1 MSMKV
6 KSTKQVFQQH
16 WSRMLSA
23 VILSCLAVLGGI
35 TLSQQ
40 RQLSAIQGIH
50 TGRANDQVTIAS
62 QLVQSLISLQNELDQ
77 KITAVITSQMASY
90 TQQDQAVR
98 QTELQEMQTT
108 LTELSGQ
115 VQSLNQQLPQ
125 AKDEKISQE
134 LLAGL
139 GELRE
144 QIDRSKSQVEE
155 ILSRYLWSEEI
166 MEEYSNGV
174 CLIQGEYQFVD
185 PKSAK
190 ALRYVEPEISDL
202 GNSATWRSQDSGQ
215 GYGLEG
221 FYPVSV
227 TGKGEVLKVQYT
239 GTGFLIDKDGTIVTN
254 RHVTEPW
261 TISKTYQHLISA
273 GYRAEHTLFRAF
285 FPGQAKPFKLTVVR
299 RSKHEDVA
307 LLRVKLGQARIP
319 VLVCETDPDQLKV
332 GQTVIVVGYPTGFDV
347 LLARM
352 SETEL
357 DAIVGTG
364 EITFS
369 QMAQNMA
376 QRNLIYPIPT
386 RGMCGRVSSNK
397 IVYDAPTAIGGSGA
411 PVLGTGGKVVGIN
424 TALMKGFSGTNFGIP
439 IRRALA
445 LLEMSDEPEAL
456 PPEAAW
462 ELAESS
468 EPIER
473 L

>member
-1 MSMKV
+1 
-6 KSTKQVFQQH
+6 
-16 WSRMLSA
+16 MLSA
-23 VILSCLAVLGGI
+23 VILSCLAALGGI

-40 RQLSAIQGIH
+40 RQLSAIQSTH
-50 TGRANDQVTIAS
+50 TGRANDQATMAS

-77 KITAVITSQMASY
+77 KITAVITTQMASY

-98 QTELQEMQTT
+98 HTELQEMQTT
-108 LTELSGQ
+108 LAQLSGQ

-125 AKDEKISQE
+125 AKDEKISEE
-134 LLAGL
+134 LLSGL

-155 ILSRYLWSEEI
+155 ILSRHLWSEEI
-166 MEEYSNGV
+166 MEEYSDGV

-185 PKSAK
+185 PKSSK

-202 GNSATWRSQDSGQ
+202 GQSATWSSQDAGQ

-227 TGKGEVLKVQYT
+227 NGKGDVLKVQYT

-285 FPGQAKPFKLTVVR
+285 FPGQAKPFELTVVR
-299 RSKHEDVA
+299 RSEHEDVA
-307 LLRVKLGQARIP
+307 LLRVELGHARIP

-357 DAIVGTG
+357 DEIVGTG
-364 EITFS
+364 EITFN

-386 RGMCGRVSSNK
+386 RGMCGRVSSSK

-411 PVLGTGGKVVGIN
+411 PVLGAGGKVVGIN

-445 LLEMSDEPEAL
+445 LLEMKDEPETL
-456 PPEAAW
+456 PEAAW
-462 ELAESS
+462 ELAESM
-468 EPIER
+468 ETKQA